1 MPVTSGPAP
10 AYFTIMARSPSLSR
24 PGARTSLV
32 AGLLGL
38 ALVTSGLL
46 AWQAWDA
53 HRSHRRVAESTL
65 RELAASAAWQ
75 FASGV
80 QRSLYAEVY
89 KPGLEFAGQS
99 GGKTPEQPLDSLG
112 GFRMRARV
120 EGWSGGADVDLIFRQ
135 VVREGRTDWSGEP
148 APSPAF
154 LTWLAEG
161 LPAEAEALTPWQPA
175 DRLDAEGRLIAFT
188 TYTPSPEVGPVVF
201 GIRLPVEALRRRLE
215 AAFDT
220 IPLLPPSLTKDRTNA
235 EILHAAVDLPGGVAL
250 FRSPPSARGPDAPA
264 PAAHDA
270 SGRFPFVAQGLPTRL
285 GVRPE
290 AAGALVPGGLPRG
303 RLPLVFG
310 LLLATGGLVAVVILQ
325 VRREAELSRLRADF
339 VSSVSHELRTPL
351 AQIRMFAE
359 TLALGRV
366 RSEEEER
373 RSFDIL
379 VQEARRL
386 SAQVDNVLLFSRTER
401 GALSGTPRPLDARE
415 LLDDLVA
422 GFRPLAEA
430 SDVTVVVEAPAGLTV
445 RADESLLRQAVLNL
459 LDNAVKYGP
468 RGQTVRVGC
477 RSTAG
482 GRVEVWVADEGP
494 GIPAESRTTIWDPY
508 VRLDAHRETHATGSG
523 IGLAVVRKV
532 AEHHGGGVRVESNGG
547 RGARFVLELAGGAA

>member
-1 MPVTSGPAP
+1 M
-10 AYFTIMARSPSLSR
+10 
-24 PGARTSLV
+24 

-38 ALVTSGLL
+38 ALLTSGLL

-65 RELAASAAWQ
+65 HELAASAAWQ

-89 KPGLEFAGQS
+89 KPGLEIAAQS
-99 GGKTPEQPLDSLG
+99 GGKTPAEPLDDLA
-112 GFRMRARV
+112 GFRERARV
-120 EGWSGGADVDLIFRQ
+120 EGWSGGAEVDLLFRH
-135 VVREGRTDWSGEP
+135 VVETGATEWSGDA

-154 LTWLAEG
+154 LSWLRDR
-161 LPAEAEALTPWQPA
+161 LPDEARGLTPWQPV
-175 DRLDAEGRLIAFT
+175 DRLDAEGRLVTFT
-188 TYTPSPEVGPVVF
+188 TYTPTAEVGPVVF
-201 GIRLPVEALRRRLE
+201 GIRLPVDALRRRVQ

-220 IPLLPPSLTKDRTNA
+220 IPLLPPSLTKKRANA
-235 EILHAAVDLPGGVAL
+235 EILHAAVDLPGGTAL
-250 FRSPPSARGPDAPA
+250 FRSPPSARGPDAAA

-270 SGRFPFVAQGLPTRL
+270 SGSYPFVAQGLAARV
-285 GVRPE
+285 GVRPD

-310 LLLATGGLVAVVILQ
+310 LLLATGGLVAVAILQ
-325 VRREAELSRLRADF
+325 VGREAELSRLRADF

-366 RSEEEER
+366 RSEEEKR

-401 GALSGTPRPLDARE
+401 GALRGSPRPLDAAE
-415 LLDDLVA
+415 LLTDLVA

-430 SDVTVVVEAPAGLTV
+430 SEVTVVVEAPPGLQV

-482 GRVEVWVADEGP
+482 GRVELWVADEGP
-494 GIPAESRTTIWDPY
+494 GIPAEARSTIWDPY

-523 IGLAVVRKV
+523 IGLAVVRRV

-547 RGARFVLELAGGAA
+547 RGARFVLELAGGVA

>member
-1 MPVTSGPAP
+1 
-10 AYFTIMARSPSLSR
+10 MARSPSLSR
-24 PGARTSLV
+24 PGARTPLV

-38 ALVTSGLL
+38 ALITSGLL

-53 HRSHRRVAESTL
+53 HRSHLRVAESTL

-80 QRSLYAEVY
+80 QRSLYAQVY
-89 KPGLEFAGQS
+89 KPGLDFAAQAGAKS
-99 GGKTPEQPLDSLG
+99 PDEPLDSIA
-112 GFRMRARV
+112 GFRARTAS
-120 EGWSGGADVDLIFRQ
+120 EGWSGGADVDLLFRH
-135 VVREGRTDWSGEP
+135 VVGTGATEWSGDTP
-148 APSPAF
+148 PSPAF
-154 LTWLAEG
+154 LSWLQNR
-161 LPAEAEALTPWQPA
+161 LPDEAKSLPPWQPA
-175 DRLDAEGRLIAFT
+175 DRLDGEGHLVAFT

-201 GIRLPVEALRRRLE
+201 GIRLPVETLRRRVE

-220 IPLLPPSLTKDRTNA
+220 VPLLPPSLTKERGNR
-235 EILHAAVDLPGGVAL
+235 EILHAAVDLPGGTPL
-250 FRSPPSARGPDAPA
+250 FRSPPSARGPDAAA
-264 PAAHDA
+264 PAAHDV
-270 SGRFPFVAQGLPTRL
+270 SGAFPFVAQGLPTRV

-310 LLLATGGLVAVVILQ
+310 LLLATGGLVAVAILQ

-366 RSEEEER
+366 RSEEEKR

-401 GALSGTPRPLDARE
+401 GALAGTPRALDAAE
-415 LLDDLVA
+415 LLHDLVA

-430 SDVTVVVEAPAGLTV
+430 SEVTVVVEAPAGLTV

-477 RSTAG
+477 RSAAG
-482 GRVEVWVADEGP
+482 GRVELWVADEGP
-494 GIPAESRTTIWDPY
+494 GIPAEATTTIWDPY

-547 RGARFVLELAGGAA
+547 RGARFVVELAGGAA